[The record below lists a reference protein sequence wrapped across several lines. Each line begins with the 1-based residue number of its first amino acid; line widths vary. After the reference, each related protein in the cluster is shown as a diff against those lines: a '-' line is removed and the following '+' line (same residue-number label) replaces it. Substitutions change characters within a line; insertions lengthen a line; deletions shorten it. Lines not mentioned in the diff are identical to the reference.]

1 MMPKVLFLSDR
12 LYNILL
18 LAYPASFR
26 RAYGFHLA
34 QVFRDDCR
42 ETLQQAGPEGLLFL
56 WLNVLF
62 DLAKSALTEHIWE
75 IFHMPSEKVVRNSG
89 LAAIVAGLLWTILF
103 PAGWFNF
110 DAKPLLGMLL
120 FVVVMLLFGL
130 GLAGLY
136 KRCPNQLL
144 VRLSFGLSYVGIVWS
159 LIGGLLVVTT
169 DSWWYLFISGF
180 FVFALGLT
188 LVGIATLTTRTLS
201 PWGILPIAV
210 AVLLL
215 GFILSGDDPS
225 PPLQVLLGVLYGMG
239 WMLLG
244 FILWWTEPHIPNT
257 AISA

>member
-1 MMPKVLFLSDR
+1 
-12 LYNILL
+12 
-18 LAYPASFR
+18 
-26 RAYGFHLA
+26 
-34 QVFRDDCR
+34 
-42 ETLQQAGPEGLLFL
+42 
-56 WLNVLF
+56 
-62 DLAKSALTEHIWE
+62 
-75 IFHMPSEKVVRNSG
+75 MPSEKVVRNSG

-120 FVVVMLLFGL
+120 FVVVMLFFGL

-188 LVGIATLTTRTLS
+188 LVGIATLTTRT
-201 PWGILPIAV
+201 
-210 AVLLL
+210 
-215 GFILSGDDPS
+215 
-225 PPLQVLLGVLYGMG
+225 
-239 WMLLG
+239 
-244 FILWWTEPHIPNT
+244 
-257 AISA
+257 